1 MAQTEKRVNIYN
13 PMTGMTSPEPLK
25 DLYRYI
31 PARVVHFRVFSHSHQ
46 YDAELSQAA
55 EKTLSVRDEGPK
67 TNI

>member
-1 MAQTEKRVNIYN
+1 
-13 PMTGMTSPEPLK
+13 MTGKTSPEPLK

-55 EKTLSVRDEGPK
+55 EKMLSDRDEGLK
-67 TNI
+67 TNL